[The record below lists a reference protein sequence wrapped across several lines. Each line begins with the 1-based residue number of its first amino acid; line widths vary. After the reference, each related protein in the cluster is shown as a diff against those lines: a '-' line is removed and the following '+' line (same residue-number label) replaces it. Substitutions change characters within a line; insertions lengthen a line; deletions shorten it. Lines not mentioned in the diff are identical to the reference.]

1 MLDFFVLF
9 NLVILLPIL
18 IFGLIISKIN
28 NYVSKKLNTNS
39 KWWIYMLCGAIGT
52 PIHELSHLISN
63 LLFGHKIEKVALFR
77 PIQGKKD
84 GVLGY
89 VHFSYNPNSIYQNIG
104 LFVSGIAPM
113 IGGGLVLFAILK
125 ILLPGVFVS
134 LDYFE
139 ISNWFVFEIL
149 SNIKDSVCNNIQL
162 LFTNYGKIE
171 NLIIF
176 LILSFSISSHMDI
189 SAADLKS
196 ALIGGIVLEVILIVV
211 SILLR
216 SFRLVFFTEFVLLI
230 SSYLISFLILGLI
243 FSMISLA
250 IAFVLSLF

>member
-1 MLDFFVLF
+1 MLDFFILF

-28 NYVSKKLNTNS
+28 KYVSKKLNTNS
-39 KWWIYMLCGAIGT
+39 KWWLYILCGAIGT

-89 VHFSYNPNSIYQNIG
+89 VHFTYNSNSIYQNIG
-104 LFVSGIAPM
+104 LFVTGIAPM
-113 IGGGLVLFAILK
+113 IGGSLALFALLK
-125 ILLPGVFVS
+125 ILLPNVFVS

-139 ISNWFVFEIL
+139 ISNLFVFEIL

-176 LILSFSISSHMDI
+176 LILAFSISSHMDI
-189 SAADLKS
+189 SVADLKS
-196 ALIGGIVLEVILIVV
+196 AIMGGIVLEVILVIVSV
-211 SILLR
+211 LLR
-216 SFRLVFFTEFVLLI
+216 IFNLIFFTEFALLI
-230 SSYLISFLILGLI
+230 SSYLISFFILGLI

-250 IAFVLSLF
+250 IAFILSLF

>member
-1 MLDFFVLF
+1 MLDFFILF

-18 IFGLIISKIN
+18 IFGVIISKIN
-28 NYVSKKLNTNS
+28 KYVSEKLNTNS
-39 KWWIYMLCGAIGT
+39 KWWIYMICGAIGT

-77 PIQGKKD
+77 PIKGKKD

-89 VHFSYNPNSIYQNIG
+89 VHFSYNANSIYQNIG

-113 IGGGLVLFAILK
+113 LGGSLVLFLLVK

-134 LDYFE
+134 LDYFDLG
-139 ISNWFVFEIL
+139 NLYVFDIF
-149 SNIKDSVCNNIQL
+149 SNIKDSVLNNMQL
-162 LFTNYGKIE
+162 LFNNYGKIE

-176 LILSFSISSHMDI
+176 LVLSFSISSHMDI
-189 SAADLKS
+189 SYADLKS
-196 ALIGGIVLEVILIVV
+196 ALMGGIVLEIILLVV
-211 SILLR
+211 SIMIGGFKLG
-216 SFRLVFFTEFVLLI
+216 FFIEFVFLI
-230 SSYLISFLILGLI
+230 SSYLISFFILGLI
-243 FSMISLA
+243 FSLISLV